1 MSTRRLLNALISGRL
16 RPGLKPGRL
25 TLIVRKDHTKWEC
38 TEKVG
43 HNDQGEPLECG
54 EVMKMTEQVCKKCW
68 CIRRVGAAALT
79 EDEMYLGM
87 LARITK
93 GINEWWE
100 YYPELQESDE

>member
-16 RPGLKPGRL
+16 
-25 TLIVRKDHTKWEC
+25 TLIIRKDHTKWEC

-100 YYPELQESDE
+100 YYPELQESEE